1 MNRLHRLSLAA
12 LTCLGLAACHKEAPP
27 PPVAQAPAAMPG
39 DEIVAALPVIPDA
52 QFNLADFGGVGDYKA
67 FNTDAFKKAVAAI
80 EKAGGGHLNVPAGIY
95 KTLPFTLTSHMDLH
109 LMPGATI
116 KAPNTFAEYGL
127 PDPNVSTGA
136 ARPPGRRGPPAP
148 GAAAGPGQ
156 GSPEA
161 PARAAGGGGGR
172 PPGAFG
178 RGRLAALISGNN
190 LTDVAITGSG
200 TIDGSGEEFWLWSDK
215 AARRYPPGRTVVGRP
230 HLITFSGIKRLHVD
244 GVTLKDAPMY
254 ELVPNGDDLTIEN
267 LRIVAPSDSPNTDAI
282 DPSGHRVVIRNC
294 EIDNGDDN
302 VALHAGSSD
311 MLVENLTCLH
321 GHGISVGSG
330 TRGGLSHVVV
340 RNCTFD
346 GTDNGLRI
354 KSYRGGGGEVKDF
367 LYYNITMKNV
377 RRPFDINMRYNG
389 NAGLAT
395 DVGPREA
402 EPGETQNIPNFHD
415 IHIRDLT
422 ITRSPIAGRIVGI
435 PEMMPKNITFTNVKI
450 QADRGFLVQ
459 DAKEG
464 IVFDNVQ
471 VTVALGE
478 PIVTVNATMTLNGAV
493 KTGDTGGSPD
503 PFY

>member
-1 MNRLHRLSLAA
+1 MKRIHCLTFAG
-12 LTCLGLAACHKEAPP
+12 LTCLGLVACQTSTPPAP
-27 PPVAQAPAAMPG
+27 VTQAPVPMPG
-39 DEIVAALPVIPDA
+39 DEIVAARPVIPDA
-52 QFNLADFGGVGDYKA
+52 KFNLLDFGAVGNGKT

-80 EKAGGGHLNVPAGIY
+80 EQAGGGHLIVPAGTY

-109 LMPGATI
+109 LEPGSVI
-116 KAPNTFAEYGL
+116 KAPETFADYGL
-127 PDPNVSTGA
+127 PDPNQPL
-136 ARPPGRRGPPAP
+136 PPGSPPRNGGGRRPGGP
-148 GAAAGPGQ
+148 
-156 GSPEA
+156 
-161 PARAAGGGGGR
+161 GGGG
-172 PPGAFG
+172 FG
-178 RGRLAALISGNN
+178 RGGLRPLITGENI
-190 LTDVAITGSG
+190 TDVSVTGSG
-200 TIDGSGEEFWLWSDK
+200 TIDGSGAEFWMWSDK
-215 AARRYPPGRTVVGRP
+215 AARRYPPGRRVVSRP
-230 HLITFSGIKRLHVD
+230 HLITFNGVKRLLFD

-254 ELVPNGDDLTIEN
+254 ELVPSGDDMTFQN

-282 DPSGHRVVIRNC
+282 DPSGHRIVIRDC

-302 VALHAGSSD
+302 VALHDGSSD
-311 MLVENLTCLH
+311 ILVEGLTCLH

-330 TRGGLSHVVV
+330 TRRGLSHVVV

-402 EPGETQNIPNFHD
+402 EPGQTNAIPNFHD
-415 IHIRDLT
+415 IHIKNLT
-422 ITRSPIAGRIVGI
+422 VTRSPIAGRIVGI
-435 PEMMPKNITFTNVKI
+435 PEMMPNAITFTNVKI

-459 DAKEG
+459 DAKDG

-471 VTVALGE
+471 IAVALGE
-478 PIVTVNATMTLNGAV
+478 PVVTANATMTLNGAV
-493 KTGDTGGSPD
+493 RTGDTGGSPD

>member
-1 MNRLHRLSLAA
+1 MNRLHRLALATS
-12 LTCLGLAACHKEAPP
+12 TCLALAACQTTPTPP
-27 PPVAQAPAAMPG
+27 APVAKAPMPG

-52 QFNLADFGGVGDYKA
+52 KFNLADFGGVGDYKA
-67 FNTDAFKKAVAAI
+67 FNTDAFKNAIAAI
-80 EKAGGGHLNVPAGIY
+80 EKAGGGHLIVPAGTY

-116 KAPNTFAEYGL
+116 KAPNTFADYGL
-127 PDPNVSTGA
+127 PDPNLATA
-136 ARPPGRRGPPAP
+136 NARPPGRRGPP
-148 GAAAGPGQ
+148 
-156 GSPEA
+156 
-161 PARAAGGGGGR
+161 GG
-172 PPGAFG
+172 FG
-178 RGRLAALISGNN
+178 RGQLAALISGNN

-200 TIDGSGEEFWLWSDK
+200 TIDGSGEMFWLWSDK

-230 HLITFSGIKRLHVD
+230 HLITFNGIKRLQVD

-354 KSYRGGGGEVKDF
+354 KSFRGGGGEVKDF

-435 PEMMPKNITFTNVKI
+435 PEMMPRNITFTNVKI

-471 VTVALGE
+471 VEVALGE
-478 PIVTVNATMTLNGAV
+478 PVVTVNATMTLNGAV